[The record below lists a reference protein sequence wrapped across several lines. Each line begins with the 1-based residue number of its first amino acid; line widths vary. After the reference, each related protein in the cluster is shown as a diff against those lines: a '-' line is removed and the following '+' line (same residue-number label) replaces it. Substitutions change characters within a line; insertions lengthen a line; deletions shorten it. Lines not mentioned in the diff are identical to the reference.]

1 MAVPLILKR
10 VATGVFIRKAISKDV
25 QKADIPQ
32 NEVNKIKRGLN
43 EFAKGIV
50 VKTNSNSK
58 EVIRKIDKFENIL
71 SKAIDKGIKQAGF
84 QLLDIIRTKT
94 QKGIDFQNKPFAPYS
109 QGYLKKLEK
118 EGKPTNVDLW
128 YTGKMLGSL
137 TPSEAI
143 KKTGKYKITLGFAR
157 AEERNKALWNQV
169 LGTPKREFFGFNS
182 TTEKI
187 INKQFNRFIEKELKK
202 ARI

>member
-94 QKGIDFQNKPFAPYS
+94 QKGIDFNDRPFAPYS
-109 QGYLKKLEK
+109 EGYLKKLNK
-118 EGKPTNVDLW
+118 EGKKTAVDLF
-128 YTGKMLGSL
+128 YTGRMLGSL
-137 TPSEAI
+137 TPASSV
-143 KKTGKYKITLGFAR
+143 KKTGRHKVSVNFTNSQMRQR
-157 AEERNKALWNQV
+157 ALFNQV
-169 LGTPKREFFGFNS
+169 LNDPKREFFGFNNR
-182 TTEKI
+182 TEKI
-187 INKQFNRFIEKELKK
+187 INKQFNRFVEKELKK
-202 ARI
+202 FRI